1 MKKYFKTVWLQTH
14 DKDECVLSSSLPRG
28 MSPVT
33 PHPDVPDRFYW
44 KWLNVDNCK
53 SLRASLPIDGQETS
67 SLSLILQ
74 ASKEGDH
81 ELIQHLLQKE
91 PASVQQVDV
100 IGRTCLMYAVHFGH
114 NKCLSNLLNSKIDIN
129 FQAHDGCTALHIAVH
144 SGNYKG
150 LEMLLKFGAS
160 ADLQDSEGRAPL
172 HWAAAISDIQCLQ
185 LLLQH
190 DSICVNIRDLDGLT
204 PAMWACRMDN
214 KRHFELL
221 ISSDNNIIEELDGIE
236 RDTAGKTWI
245 HWAVRKEPPLQ
256 CLQSLISPET
266 SAMQD
271 AEGKTAMHTASETGA
286 IQACRVI
293 LDNGG
298 DSCLNAVDFQSRTC
312 VHLAALSAHGEV
324 LHLLLE
330 EGADVC
336 RKDKWNATAWDY
348 ACNKNLHYCKLIL
361 QSFETQLKS
370 RKRNSQEPKE
380 ENNNSAVL
388 QARSVSPCPPTG
400 PRSYL
405 HNIPVS
411 KRGTQSRGVLSV
423 ELQSPGIEG
432 IGFGG
437 EEAEVHED
445 STGEREK
452 THSVEIYPEQ
462 QAHCN
467 AITESRDCAIINKD
481 MQPSDQLQKEDE
493 ESAFEEPNEGYLVT
507 EVRLASVSSDMS
519 EQSVNVGMNV
529 SDCEEEEHDHID
541 TTATALQNVKIEE
554 QLPVTM
560 VSRHDKSNAHLIC
573 HAINEHPPRPVT
585 PGLNPLRTASP
596 KPAPQPQFTPAVK
609 PQPMIPSSSTRLL
622 PLAKIGKGSSKEM
635 PKSRKKKKK
644 DNGGDGQVRQLG
656 PTKKTTRGFHP
667 QSPAAPDEDKQ
678 VFRISRFNASQG
690 SQIKSQGSAWEMS
703 WEPRRPSTP
712 TLPHSPRQLKQQVVG
727 QEAQHPREFKRGHP
741 PSTTN
746 PNKRL

>member
-172 HWAAAISDIQCLQ
+172 HWAAAISDI
-185 LLLQH
+185 
-190 DSICVNIRDLDGLT
+190 
-204 PAMWACRMDN
+204 
-214 KRHFELL
+214 
-221 ISSDNNIIEELDGIE
+221 
-236 RDTAGKTWI
+236 
-245 HWAVRKEPPLQ
+245 Q